1 MMNHTVRDENVSHSV
16 REREA
21 EVVRH
26 DAAASVPV
34 HREPERD
41 SAAVDADATESAFDE
56 KPEHPSR
63 PTTNI

>member
-1 MMNHTVRDENVSHSV
+1 MMNHPVRDENVSHSV

-26 DAAASVPV
+26 YAAASVPV

-41 SAAVDADATESAFDE
+41 SAAVHTDATEPAFDE
-56 KPEHPSR
+56 KPEHSSR
-63 PTTNI
+63 PATNI